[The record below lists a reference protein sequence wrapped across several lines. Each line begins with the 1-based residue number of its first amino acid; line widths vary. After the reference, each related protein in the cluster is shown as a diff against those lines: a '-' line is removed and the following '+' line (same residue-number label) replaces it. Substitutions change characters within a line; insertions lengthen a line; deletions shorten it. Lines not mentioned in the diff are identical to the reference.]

1 MLYLELPLRAGPFR
15 APLVYGRPET
25 WDGFWYVVLAE
36 QFQGSISDPFGNIGG
51 KVLALITRATGQFG
65 PLTVLIPVAFLATA
79 VRRPRY
85 ALLTGTP
92 AVITW
97 FFAASYLNADI
108 GRYYLVPWLMVWTWL
123 AILRALR
130 RLRSSPTWSP
140 DRSDLRGRRPT
151 PRFGAI
157 GRGRGDRLAMVL
169 LVARPLVAVAGPLPD
184 GQRERRPGGEPLG
197 GPGPGGDGPRMRSS
211 SAGGATPRRYG
222 MHSAS
227 RVDGRT

>member
-51 KVLALITRATGQFG
+51 KVLALVTRATGQFG
-65 PLTVLIPVAFLATA
+65 PLTAPHPVAFLATA

-85 ALLTGTP
+85 ALLTGST

-123 AILRALR
+123 AILGAFVATVVANLLAGSRDLLADAIDTALPAR
-130 RLRSSPTWSP
+130 RL
-140 DRSDLRGRRPT
+140 
-151 PRFGAI
+151 
-157 GRGRGDRLAMVL
+157 GRGDRVRG
-169 LVARPLVAVAGPLPD
+169 RPDRPDPDRGSGPLSD
-184 GQRERRPGGEPLG
+184 GQRERRPVGQRTGWIAPCSSWR
-197 GPGPGGDGPRMRSS
+197 RMRSS
-211 SAGGATPRRYG
+211 
-222 MHSAS
+222 
-227 RVDGRT
+227 